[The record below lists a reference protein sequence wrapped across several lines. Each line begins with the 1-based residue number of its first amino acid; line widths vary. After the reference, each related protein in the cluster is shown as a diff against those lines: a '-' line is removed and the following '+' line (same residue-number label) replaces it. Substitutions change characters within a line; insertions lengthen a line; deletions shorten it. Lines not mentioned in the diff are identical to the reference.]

1 MANRNKKNFKLKKAS
16 KIALLGCAIYLI
28 CITFFYICLYNYLNV
43 AGKIILPIVYA
54 VFTILVYF
62 FVYVMCFYTSKTVRE
77 EIKNDILS
85 DLKKLLSQ
93 EYTEVQLIFS
103 DDSAFTTIIKQILIN
118 EEIRFYAKFAQNNN
132 IVVIAKDKND
142 KEVYKDEIENPTYF
156 NNHFKV

>member
-1 MANRNKKNFKLKKAS
+1 
-16 KIALLGCAIYLI
+16 
-28 CITFFYICLYNYLNV
+28 
-43 AGKIILPIVYA
+43 
-54 VFTILVYF
+54 
-62 FVYVMCFYTSKTVRE
+62 MCFYTSKTVRE